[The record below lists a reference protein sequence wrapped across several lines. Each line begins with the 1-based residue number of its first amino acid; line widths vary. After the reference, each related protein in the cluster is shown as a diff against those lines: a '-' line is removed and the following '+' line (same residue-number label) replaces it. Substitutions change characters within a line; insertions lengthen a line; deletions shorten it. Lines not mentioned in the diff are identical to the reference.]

1 MELENFNSDEFE
13 KHLKVRAFEIEE
25 HLKKLLPSR
34 ENTIEEKITSSMRYA
49 LLNGGKRIRAYLS
62 MESCKLF
69 EIDTQCALQ
78 TGAAIECMHA
88 YSLVHD
94 DLPSMDND
102 DLRRGLPTV
111 HVKWDEA
118 TAILTGDAL
127 QCKAFEILAMPETH
141 NDGEKR
147 SKLIYQ
153 MSLSA
158 GVGGMVSGQEADI
171 SAEIN
176 NTILNLD
183 DIIKL
188 QNFKTG
194 ALIRWSAITG
204 PLLAGQSLSK
214 MENYANS
221 LGLAFQIQ
229 DDILDIEGIES
240 RVGKKTQKDKDAG
253 KVTFISLLGLN
264 EAKKKAKLLIE
275 DACETIS
282 DFGPKSS
289 NLINLAKFVIS
300 RNN

>member
-13 KHLKVRAFEIEE
+13 KHLKVIALEIEG
-25 HLKKLLPSR
+25 HLKKLLPSK

-62 MESCKLF
+62 MESCKLY

-78 TGAAIECMHA
+78 SGAAIECMHA

-141 NDGEKR
+141 PDGEKR

-176 NTILNLD
+176 NTILSLQ

-188 QNFKTG
+188 QDFKTG

-204 PLLAGQSLSK
+204 PLLANQSLSK

-229 DDILDIEGIES
+229 DDILDIAVSYTHLTLPTIL
-240 RVGKKTQKDKDAG
+240 RV
-253 KVTFISLLGLN
+253 
-264 EAKKKAKLLIE
+264 
-275 DACETIS
+275 
-282 DFGPKSS
+282 
-289 NLINLAKFVIS
+289 
-300 RNN
+300 

>member
-13 KHLKVRAFEIEE
+13 KHLKVRAFEIEG
-25 HLKKLLPSR
+25 HLKKLLPSK

-62 MESCKLF
+62 MESCKLY

-78 TGAAIECMHA
+78 SGAAIECMHA

-141 NDGEKR
+141 PDGEKR

-176 NTILNLD
+176 NTILSLE

-188 QNFKTG
+188 QDFKTG

-204 PLLAGQSLSK
+204 PLLANQSLSK

-229 DDILDIEGIES
+229 DDILDIEGSES
-240 RVGKKTQKDKDAG
+240 KVGKKTQKDKDAG

-264 EAKKKAKLLIE
+264 GAKKKAKLLIE

-282 DFGPKSS
+282 DFGPKTS
-289 NLINLAKFVIS
+289 NLIKLAKFVIS
-300 RNN
+300 RSN

>member
-13 KHLKVRAFEIEE
+13 KHLKVRAFEIEN
-25 HLKKLLPSR
+25 HLKKLLPSK

-62 MESCKLF
+62 MESCKLY

-102 DLRRGLPTV
+102 NLRRGLPTV

-141 NDGEKR
+141 PDGEKR

-176 NTILNLD
+176 NTILSLE

-188 QNFKTG
+188 QDFKTG

-204 PLLAGQSLSK
+204 PLLAGKSLSK

-240 RVGKKTQKDKDAG
+240 KVGKKTQKDKDAG

-289 NLINLAKFVIS
+289 NLIKLAKFVIS
-300 RNN
+300 RSN